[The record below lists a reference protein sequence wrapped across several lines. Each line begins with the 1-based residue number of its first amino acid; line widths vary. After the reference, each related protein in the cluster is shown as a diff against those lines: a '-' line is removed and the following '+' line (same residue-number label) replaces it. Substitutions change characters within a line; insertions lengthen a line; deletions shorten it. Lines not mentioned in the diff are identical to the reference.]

1 MKIENNKNYKVVKYF
16 SGEQQSVDY
25 GVMTGSD
32 VKAVIG
38 TAKFDEFF
46 GMWFTPKATVA
57 YEITEC

>member
-16 SGEQQSVDY
+16 SGEQQSIDY

-46 GMWFTPKATVA
+46 GMWFTSKATIG
-57 YEITEC
+57 YEIAEC